1 MQVDF
6 IVRKE
11 TEYREAE
18 FLRRRA
24 VSFSGVETF
33 IVSREDLIL
42 WAAETKSEM
51 QLRDI
56 KSLVRASLDGGNRG
70 PGASLGM
77 SDTSAKFSAL
87 VSERHAQMS
96 ADERMQIASDMFDT
110 ARKIIESSL
119 PGNLSQRAGRLAVAR
134 RLYNDELPEA
144 ALSAHADWESGQ

>member
-1 MQVDF
+1 MHLETGIKVDF
-6 IVRKE
+6 IVRKA

-33 IVSREDLIL
+33 IVSREDLII
-42 WAAETKSEM
+42 TG
-51 QLRDI
+51 RD
-56 KSLVRASLDGGNRG
+56 RG
-70 PGASLGM
+70 PGASFGM
-77 SDTSAKFSAL
+77 SDTAAKFSIL

-119 PGNLSQRAGRLAVAR
+119 PGNLSRRARRLAVAR
-134 RLYNDELPEA
+134 RLYNDELPGA